1 MRRSIPRKPLPTKL
15 QIWVGLLVVAAAAV
29 GIVTLAGVSV
39 VQIVR
44 GEPRLTL
51 DRPVHAATLR
61 QRFTIL
67 SRHHSNKCGLR
78 PESLAAIANRGRL
91 QGSCCT
97 AMNFRHYVAQIHGL
111 RAYAHEPLIPRDP
124 YDVSVRLAKRITGYA
139 DSIHLNAEQQAP
151 YRQAMKLADE
161 HGPCCCH
168 CWRWTA
174 FEGQAKYLIARRG
187 YGGRR
192 IAEVWDL
199 EDGCGGA

>member
-1 MRRSIPRKPLPTKL
+1 MKRLKSRTVVGGLL
-15 QIWVGLLVVAAAAV
+15 AVGLAALVVSLIHAV
-29 GIVTLAGVSV
+29 RGDT
-39 VQIVR
+39 IVR
-44 GEPRLTL
+44 S

-61 QRFTIL
+61 QRFAIL
-67 SRHHSNKCGLR
+67 SAHHSNKCGLR
-78 PESLAAIANRGRL
+78 PESLDSIARNGRL

-97 AMNFRHYVAQIHGL
+97 AMNFSRYVEQIHGL
-111 RAYAHEPLIPRDP
+111 RSFANEPAIPRDP
-124 YDVSVRLAKRITGYA
+124 CDISVRLARRLTA
-139 DSIHLNAEQQAP
+139 FAASVHLAAAQQAS
-151 YRQAMKLADE
+151 YERAMKLSDE

-192 IAEVWDL
+192 IAQVWDL

>member
-1 MRRSIPRKPLPTKL
+1 VKRLKGRTFAGALL
-15 QIWVGLLVVAAAAV
+15 AVGVAVLVVTLTHVV
-29 GIVTLAGVSV
+29 GGNTSVT
-39 VQIVR
+39 
-44 GEPRLTL
+44 P

-61 QRFTIL
+61 QRFAIL
-67 SRHHSNKCGLR
+67 SAHHSNKCGLR
-78 PESLAAIANRGRL
+78 PESLDSIARSGRL

-97 AMNFRHYVAQIHGL
+97 AMNLAHYVEQIRRL
-111 RAYAHEPLIPRDP
+111 RSFANEPAIPRDP
-124 YDVSVRLAKRITGYA
+124 YDISVRLAKRLTA
-139 DSIHLNAEQQAP
+139 FAASVHLTAAQEVS
-151 YRQAMKLADE
+151 YGRAMKFADE

-192 IAEVWDL
+192 IAQVWDL